1 VREQISRTG
10 DMKNFRRKSG
20 EQVQDRSKHVMALP
34 MGVAVMIMMEL
45 ADAPE
50 VGTRNMRPALAC
62 CMISM

>member
-1 VREQISRTG
+1 
-10 DMKNFRRKSG
+10 MKNFRRKSG